1 MNSNAWLHSSAT
13 KQEVGR
19 GFKAFRRET
28 AIKTA
33 YPSFSEVLKYSLVV
47 GRETPSPKTFRHDV
61 CEVFD
66 LDRGLKAKLYI
77 SGEAYESD
85 NFYEGFVGGG
95 AVVQL
100 ISPNASQTAQ
110 LMCHAHDLTETL
122 KQVNG
127 FFAGIVLGEH
137 VMVFRDHVGLAPVYV
152 VGNEVKIVTNLP
164 AEAAEWAADPKPVKP
179 ATATDIIAGRSYSFW
194 QPSETE
200 NASEGLLE
208 RLTISVKNLCPKNP
222 AVFFSGGVDSLVL
235 AKLLSHLGYNP
246 VLLTLGV
253 EGSRDFERSERAA
266 KTLALNVARV
276 DVDRDMVGNVL
287 EKLKSLLGE
296 MSVMDASIAAA
307 MYILAAEAVEMGCSA
322 AVSGQGADELF
333 AGYRRYE
340 TVLAAEGYKGLDEV
354 LRRDFLKL
362 HEFGLPR
369 DFLAA
374 RAGGTY
380 IITPYL
386 AREVVEAAASIPSS
400 KKISVEEGRVVRKQ
414 VLREVCRQLG
424 LGELADVEK
433 KALQYSTGLQKIVR
447 KMV

>member
-1 MNSNAWLHSSAT
+1 M
-13 KQEVGR
+13 
-19 GFKAFRRET
+19 
-28 AIKTA
+28 
-33 YPSFSEVLKYSLVV
+33 LKYFLAV
-47 GRETPSPKTFRHDV
+47 GRETPSPKTFRHDL

-66 LDRGLKAKLYI
+66 LDNGLKAKLYI

-85 NFYEGFVGGG
+85 NFYEGFVRGRV
-95 AVVQL
+95 VVQL
-100 ISPNASQTAQ
+100 ISPNACQTAQ
-110 LMCHAHDLTETL
+110 LMYHAVDLTETL
-122 KQVNG
+122 KKVNG

-137 VMVFRDHVGLAPVYV
+137 VMVFRDHVGLAPVYLV
-152 VGNEVKIVTNLP
+152 ENEVKIVTNLP
-164 AEAAEWAADPKPVKP
+164 AEAAEWAAAPKPVKP
-179 ATATDIIAGRSYSFW
+179 ATATDIIASRPYSFW
-194 QPSETE
+194 HPSVTE
-200 NASEGLLE
+200 DASESLLE
-208 RLTISVKNLCPKNP
+208 RLTSSVKKLCPKNP
-222 AVFFSGGVDSLVL
+222 AVFFSGGLDSLVL
-235 AKLLSHLGYNP
+235 AKLLDQLGYNP

-266 KTLALNVARV
+266 KTLGLNVVRV
-276 DVDRDMVGNVL
+276 NVDRDMVGNAL
-287 EKLKSLLGE
+287 EKLKRLLGK
-296 MSVMDASIAAA
+296 MSVMDASIATA
-307 MYILAAEAVEMGCSA
+307 MYLLSVEAVEMGCSA

-380 IITPYL
+380 VITPYL
-386 AREVVEAAASIPSS
+386 AKEVVEAAVSIPSS
-400 KKISVEEGRVVRKQ
+400 KKIAVEEGGAIRKK

-424 LGELADVEK
+424 LGELAEVEK